1 MIIRGILDIKLY
13 NGKRT
18 DIAGGLHKEMGR
30 KIRGLERK
38 FAADCVVRLQ
48 YLFFYH
54 CII

>member
-38 FAADCVVRLQ
+38 FAADCGLS
-48 YLFFYH
+48 LIH
-54 CII
+54 I